1 MTPDSIHDQTDAGV
15 QKVEGLSGTASSV
28 ASDLKAA
35 VIDTFNAAVGEV
47 RSQADDA
54 KASVADEVNDVAMAL
69 RKASQDLRNGS
80 AQERTLGQIANGLA
94 DASDALRDKD
104 LGEIIGA
111 ISKIARQNPM
121 LFLGGAVMLGFA
133 ASRFAK
139 ASTSHAGA
147 SPRGSYSAYGMSR
160 QAPSTGPGAMP

>member
-1 MTPDSIHDQTDAGV
+1 MTPDSIHEKIDAGV
-15 QKVEGLSGTASSV
+15 HKAEGLSGTASSV

-35 VIDTFNAAVGEV
+35 VIDKFNAAVGEV

-54 KASVADEVNDVAMAL
+54 KASVADDVNDVANAL

-104 LGEIIGA
+104 LGEIMGA

-139 ASTSHAGA
+139 ASTSQPGE
-147 SPRGSYSAYGMSR
+147 STLGSSSAYAKPR
-160 QAPSTGPGAMP
+160 QAPSTGVGTLP